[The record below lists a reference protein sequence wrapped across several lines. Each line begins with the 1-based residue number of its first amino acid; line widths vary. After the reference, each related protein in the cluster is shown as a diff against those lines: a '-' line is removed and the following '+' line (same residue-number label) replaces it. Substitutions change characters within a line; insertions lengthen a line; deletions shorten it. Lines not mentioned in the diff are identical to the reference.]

1 MPYAN
6 NYPNVAPLAS
16 GMNDNAPAAGVVQGA
31 PLDTHDMA
39 DAEHQYESRKRLHQV
54 DPTFATVDEVAATKI
69 RKIQI
74 EAEHAAPVGI
84 AALNNSIVTLTT
96 AINDPNTGLAALA
109 ASINDANTGLA
120 ALAASINDANTGLAA
135 ISHKFDSEMSRNI
148 NRSSVRSMVDATVPV
163 PNAQGIAPPRWFQN
177 INAGDLQALPAN
189 PNDGEGLDSILTF
202 YQQPVHG
209 NRLEKIVAVKS
220 LLGIT
225 I

>member
-6 NYPNVAPLAS
+6 NHPNVAPLAS
-16 GMNDNAPAAGVVQGA
+16 GMNDNAPAATGVVQGA
-31 PLDTHDMA
+31 PLDTHHDIA
-39 DAEHQYESRKRLHQV
+39 DAEQQCESRKHQV
-54 DPTFATVDEVAATKI
+54 DPTFATENEVAATKI

-84 AALNNSIVTLTT
+84 AALNNSIVTLTA
-96 AINDPNTGLAALA
+96 AINDPNTGLAAL
-109 ASINDANTGLA
+109 
-120 ALAASINDANTGLAA
+120 
-135 ISHKFDSEMSRNI
+135 SHRLDSEMSRNI
-148 NRSSVRSMVDATVPV
+148 NRSSVRLMVHATVPV
-163 PNAQGIAPPRWFQN
+163 PNAQGIAPPQWFQN
-177 INAGDLQALPAN
+177 ITPGDLHALPAN

-209 NRLEKIVAVKS
+209 TRLQKIAAVKS